1 MVGFLNVRELPR
13 FQGQLQTDLSV
24 EDVLVTAAMVEAG
37 EGARLDR
44 CERVWLGA
52 SDLEEEVE

>member
-1 MVGFLNVRELPR
+1 MPR